1 MKIDY
6 TAGSFTAE
14 AYAQMERDRHE
25 CEVRYVAGLE
35 TDAQRAVKIQGV
47 RDERGEAAA
56 KRLRA
61 DVWEYMQKNG
71 LVVQPEQ
78 EALFG

>member
-14 AYAQMERDRHE
+14 AYAQLERERHE

-47 RDERGEAAA
+47 RDRRGADAAA
-56 KRLRA
+56 RLRL
-61 DVWEYMQKNG
+61 DVWELLKQRG
-71 LVVQPEQ
+71 RAAPQQ
-78 EALFG
+78 EALFA

>member
-1 MKIDY
+1 MKIGY

-25 CEVRYVAGLE
+25 SEVRYLASFD
-35 TDAQRAVKIQGV
+35 TDAHRAVYLERTFEK
-47 RDERGEAAA
+47 RGEAAA

-61 DVWEYMQKNG
+61 DVWDYMKKHG
-71 LVVQPEQ
+71 LAVQPEQ